1 MKLKYIHLIIFVGT
15 ILGFYACSDSID
27 FPDPDAK
34 GNVAI
39 IYWIGDNNL
48 STYADYDID
57 ELTKGKDNIPANDKV
72 VIYVDEPNANPVIYQ
87 LDAQNGLQVW
97 KKFAKEQDCTDSL
110 TVLNNLREIIK
121 NFPAKKYGLTFG
133 AHGSGWVIHRRA
145 MGYDQSHS
153 NKWLNIPTLRGILER
168 LPHMSY
174 IFFDVCFMQD
184 IQVAY
189 ELRKQTDWIVGSP
202 AEIPAPGAP
211 YHLILK
217 ALCECDPSGIINGY
231 NNYYPIGNYT
241 GTLLSAVNCS
251 QLENLAACTSK
262 YIRSYFANRHT
273 IGDDITQDI
282 QRYSTTFSDNYT
294 YYYDMSSAM
303 HKILSEE
310 EYNEWFGAFEMA
322 VPIRKYNTGE
332 WYSPSIC
339 NYPYLYDNEH
349 FGGIS
354 MYIPQ
359 TGTGGTKKNNELRA
373 YQWYKA
379 AGWDKTGW

>member
-97 KKFAKEQDCTDSL
+97 KKFTKEQDCTDSL

-153 NKWLNIPTLRGILER
+153 NKWLNVPTLRGILER

-202 AEIPAPGAP
+202 PRYLPPEHLTTLYWKLCASVTPPA
-211 YHLILK
+211 
-217 ALCECDPSGIINGY
+217 
-231 NNYYPIGNYT
+231 
-241 GTLLSAVNCS
+241 LS
-251 QLENLAACTSK
+251 TDT
-262 YIRSYFANRHT
+262 T
-273 IGDDITQDI
+273 ITI
-282 QRYSTTFSDNYT
+282 Q
-294 YYYDMSSAM
+294 
-303 HKILSEE
+303 
-310 EYNEWFGAFEMA
+310 
-322 VPIRKYNTGE
+322 
-332 WYSPSIC
+332 
-339 NYPYLYDNEH
+339 
-349 FGGIS
+349 
-354 MYIPQ
+354 
-359 TGTGGTKKNNELRA
+359 
-373 YQWYKA
+373 
-379 AGWDKTGW
+379 

>member
-1 MKLKYIHLIIFVGT
+1 MKWKYIHLIILLGT
-15 ILGFYACSDSID
+15 VLGFSACSDSMEI
-27 FPDPDAK
+27 PEPE

-48 STYADYDID
+48 SQFAEADLNELANSKADI
-57 ELTKGKDNIPANDKV
+57 PSNDKV

-97 KKFAKEQDCTDSL
+97 KEFTQEQDCTDSL
-110 TVLNNLREIIK
+110 TILNNLRTIVR
-121 NFPAKKYGLTFG
+121 NFPARKYGLTFG
-133 AHGSGWVIHRRA
+133 SHGSGWVVHHRA
-145 MGYDQSHS
+145 LGYDQSHS
-153 NKWLNIPTLRGILER
+153 SNWLDVTTLRGVLEQ

-189 ELRKQTDWIVGSP
+189 ELRRQTDWIIGSP
-202 AEIPAPGAP
+202 SEIPAPGAP
-211 YHLILK
+211 YHLIAK
-217 ALCECDPSGIINGY
+217 ALCECNPSAIIDGY
-231 NNYYPIGNYT
+231 NDYYPIGNYT
-241 GTLLSAVNCS
+241 GTLLAAVDCS
-251 QLENLAACTSK
+251 KLDNLAACTSR
-262 YIRSYFANRHT
+262 YITDYFADRNT
-273 IGDDITQDI
+273 IGSSVAQNI
-282 QRYSTTFSDNYT
+282 QRYSTTFSERYT
-294 YYYDMSSAM
+294 YYYDMNSIM

-310 EYNEWFGAFEMA
+310 DYNEWLEIFYTA
-322 VPIRKYNTGE
+322 VPIRKYNTGR

-339 NYPYLYDNEH
+339 FYPYLYDQDH

-359 TGTGGTKKNNELRA
+359 TGTEGTRKNNELKR

-379 AGWDKTGW
+379 AGWDQTGW